1 MPVSDVLARVAGLLI
16 MVSGLWNAFMSM
28 ILMGSLLVICIGVF
42 WLVPMLLAVA
52 GFAFGV
58 AALAL
63 GHQKWLLA
71 GPLLCLV
78 ASVFNFNIIGVVLD
92 VCSLG
97 LMIASFTTR
106 NQEDAAK
113 FGNMS

>member
-1 MPVSDVLARVAGLLI
+1 MPVSDVLARVAGLL
-16 MVSGLWNAFMSM
+16 MVVSGLWNGFMSLLY
-28 ILMGSLLVICIGVF
+28 ILLMVWVCVGIF
-42 WLVPMLLAVA
+42 WLVPLLLAIA

-78 ASVFNFNIIGVVLD
+78 ASVFNFNFIGVMLD

-113 FGNMS
+113 TNF